1 LLPFVTH
8 CLLPAAP
15 CSYPGVLTQHPTGTE
30 DASIRG
36 KFVVPANLHIGN
48 IGLAPKFKPN
58 EAVNSIPPLPTGG
71 NMDNRRVGKGATL
84 YLPVQVRAAAEAC
97 SVIIADATS

>member
-1 LLPFVTH
+1 MPYPPS
-8 CLLPAAP
+8 CP

-30 DASIRG
+30 DYSIRG

-48 IGLAPKFKPN
+48 IGLAPKFRPA

-84 YLPVQVRAAAEAC
+84 YLPVQVGRQQSLAGAVAAC
-97 SVIIADATS
+97 SVP